1 MWICVMRYFAA
12 KEHWHLDSLGSS
24 FEIDRNLVN
33 IR

>member
-24 FEIDRNLVN
+24 FEIDKEFGEY
-33 IR
+33 